1 MGGTSLG
8 IEARIGWIELDGLID
23 LFDGKVIRACEL
35 ERGRSQDELVAILA
49 FGRFLPDFPERLAW
63 WNATGRKDLR
73 CHWICRLGRF
83 RTYTQDDQLCR
94 QDECQPLKLEIYS
107 ENANDENVMTASWSR
122 QMLQDIHNRV
132 SRLLYLMR

>member
-1 MGGTSLG
+1 LG
-8 IEARIGWIELDGLID
+8 KI
-23 LFDGKVIRACEL
+23 
-35 ERGRSQDELVAILA
+35 
-49 FGRFLPDFPERLAW
+49 
-63 WNATGRKDLR
+63 
-73 CHWICRLGRF
+73 

-132 SRLLYLMR
+132 SRLLYLMRCTLACIIFPRQLGSQAECGVTGLVTEERFREVIAELTAALGGVTLVTKPA